1 MSNISPTSPAYGS
14 SSYKDE
20 QLLSRHNSV
29 SAGSVF
35 SWLGQSWDLYKKNFL
50 IWIAYIIIA
59 FIGMIILAIIPF
71 IGSLAISLL
80 TPVLL
85 AGASYA
91 SHQSY
96 KGNKVKFGD
105 FFHGFKSRL
114 SSLIGLAGIQIATV
128 FVLIIIMIIPILLTG
143 FVDIS
148 NIEKDPLSFLGQIM
162 GIGLILLVLFFVFI
176 ILYGM
181 AFLYAPT
188 LILLNNVNTIDSIK
202 LSFKACLSNILPLIL
217 FVITTTILSTLSIFT
232 LGLALLILIPMYYI
246 AFYLSY
252 RQIFISK

>member
-1 MSNISPTSPAYGS
+1 MSNISPTGPAYGS

-35 SWLGQSWDLYKKNFL
+35 NWLGQSWDLYKKNFL

-59 FIGMIILAIIPF
+59 FIGMIILAIIPL

-114 SSLIGLAGIQIATV
+114 GSLVGLAGIQIVSFIA
-128 FVLIIIMIIPILLTG
+128 MIVILLVAALLTG
-143 FVDIS
+143 VIDLS
-148 NIEKDPLSFLGQIM
+148 NIENDPIAFLSQLLGV
-162 GIGLILLVLFFVFI
+162 GLLLGLIFFVFI
-176 ILYGM
+176 ILYTM
-181 AFLYAPT
+181 AFLYSPT
-188 LILLNNVNTIDSIK
+188 LILLNNVNVIDSIK
-202 LSFKACLSNILPLIL
+202 MSFKACLSNILPLIL
-217 FVITTTILSTLSIFT
+217 FVITTFILSALSTLT
-232 LGLALLILIPMYYI
+232 LGLGLFILIPMYYI

-252 RQIFISK
+252 RQIFITK